1 MPEYLSPG
9 VYIEERLGLQTIAGV
24 STSTTGMVG
33 VTQKGPTEGKPVF
46 VDSLARF
53 REVFGGFLPAPELD
67 QQVRWLLDD
76 REGGAWWLLPL
87 AVKGFFDNGGR
98 RLYIKRVV
106 SAQATAAEVEIGS
119 GVVADPPAG
128 RPDALDLAAGAN
140 LPALLR
146 AAAKAKGDWGNDLSV
161 RVMPERA
168 RRIPAVSAT
177 GTGPIATTL
186 AEDIDGTANAVIRWP
201 DRLDGVQGPVQVVI
215 SGQPYQVA
223 TLPTPANG
231 QATLV
236 LAPAPEGR
244 IRRGTPV
251 KILRQVDTGAANQ
264 PRRVPLSRTSPE
276 AVYVGALVLVGPA
289 QARGTGTAGGEGRP
303 RTRRRRPVGDPH
315 PGRLRRAGRRQRP
328 AYRGPGDGGPA
339 GREHRGGTGDLVAYR
354 AECPRRA
361 LRAAAGPLRHPRPAD
376 APGHPGRAGL
386 PAAVGQ
392 PVRRAVPPLAT
403 GPGSVVRPG
412 RRRPTVGAHGRR
424 LRPRRRAAGR
434 TQGAGERGHRADQ
447 RVRRRRQPARAG
459 PAQPERDQRAARVPQ
474 PGAAGVGGADAQLA
488 AGVEV
493 RQRTAAVHLHRELHQ
508 VRDAVGR
515 LRAQRRGA
523 VGAGTAVDHEL
534 PRHRVAHRGATG
546 HQAGGGVLRAVRPHH
561 DERRGRPGRAADRR
575 DRDRRHHTCRV
586 RHLPLPAEDP

>member
-289 QARGTGTAGGEGRP
+289 QARATVTAVEEPNPLTGAPGAVLLDGANLPPVFETQQLTVVEAALGVQYRQSADPAAPTSEAQEVVEEIFHALHLHPLSGTPTSIVDVVNAESRLISLDVVPLQPPVVTWDLFPGSTEPGDRYLQLAGGDDRSATLTPDDFAGQD
-303 RTRRRRPVGDPH
+303 G
-315 PGRLRRAGRRQRP
+315 GSGRRTGVQAMEDLPDVSIVAVPGIWSRTVQNALVGHCELLRDRFAILDPQMRLGIQDVQAFRQRLDSQY
-328 AYRGPGDGGPA
+328 A
-339 GREHRGGTGDLVAYR
+339 
-354 AECPRRA
+354 A
-361 LRAAAGPLRHPRPAD
+361 LYHPWLRVRDPLSGQDVD
-376 APGHPGRAGL
+376 APPSGHMAG
-386 PAAVGQ
+386 VY
-392 PVRRAVPPLAT
+392 
-403 GPGSVVRPG
+403 
-412 RRRPTVGAHGRR
+412 
-424 LRPRRRAAGR
+424 
-434 TQGAGERGHRADQ
+434 
-447 RVRRRRQPARAG
+447 
-459 PAQPERDQRAARVPQ
+459 ARV
-474 PGAAGVGGADAQLA
+474 D
-488 AGVEV
+488 
-493 RQRTAAVHLHRELHQ
+493 
-508 VRDAVGR
+508 
-515 LRAQRRGA
+515 
-523 VGAGTAVDHEL
+523 
-534 PRHRVAHRGATG
+534 
-546 HQAGGGVLRAVRPHH
+546 VLRGVHKA
-561 DERRGRPGRAADRR
+561 
-575 DRDRRHHTCRV
+575 
-586 RHLPLPAEDP
+586 PANEVIGQINGFVDDVNQRQQDLLNPNAIN